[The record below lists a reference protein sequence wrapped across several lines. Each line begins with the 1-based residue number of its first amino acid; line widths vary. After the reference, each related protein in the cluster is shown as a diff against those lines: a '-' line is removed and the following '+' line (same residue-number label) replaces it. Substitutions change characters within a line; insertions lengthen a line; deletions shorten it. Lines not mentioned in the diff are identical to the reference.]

1 MRPGIQ
7 MLVQDAAAGKF
18 EEVVAEAL
26 DRISRDQEDIAAE
39 FKRLSFAGIKI
50 NTLSEGEISQ
60 LHIFLKGTMNA
71 LFLKELTEKTL
82 RALRGRV
89 EKGRSCGGKCYGYD
103 VVAGEERGQR
113 VVNEADAAVVD
124 ASLKTTHPRNPLRPS
139 LSNSTKRVF

>member
-71 LFLKELTEKTL
+71 LFLK
-82 RALRGRV
+82 
-89 EKGRSCGGKCYGYD
+89 D
-103 VVAGEERGQR
+103 
-113 VVNEADAAVVD
+113 
-124 ASLKTTHPRNPLRPS
+124 SLKRPFARCAEG
-139 LSNSTKRVF
+139 LKKAAHAVANAMAMTWLPEKNAANALSTKLMQRWSTHL